1 MPALREPGARY
12 APPRVSTLGLRA
24 LVLIGL
30 SVLLMVAD
38 HRQQGLAQI
47 RAGLSAAAYPL
58 QMLVH
63 SPVAAWD
70 WLSSSLRTHRE
81 LLAENAALKDTA
93 RENDLRLLRLEAI
106 EQENQRLRALVNA
119 APRDSERVQAAIIMR
134 VDLDPLRHRVLIDRG
149 TRDGVTRGQAV
160 IDASGVFGQTIN
172 VGPMAAEV
180 ILLSD
185 PTHAIP
191 VQVERNGLRTI
202 AVGTG
207 DAARLTLPYLPR
219 NADVQAD
226 DLLVSSGLGGVFP
239 AGLPVA
245 RITEVKRDPSQPLAI
260 VSARPAAA
268 LDRDREVLLLWSQPR
283 VALPAAEPPPPA
295 APATAPPRE
304 PRAKARP
311 GATP

>member
-1 MPALREPGARY
+1 LPALREPGARY

-24 LVLIGL
+24 LVLIAL
-30 SVLLMVAD
+30 SIGLMVAD
-38 HRQQGLAQI
+38 HRQQGLAMI
-47 RAGLSAAAYPL
+47 RSGLSAAAWPL

-70 WLSSSLRTHRE
+70 WLSAATRTRHE
-81 LLAENAALKDTA
+81 LLAENELLRNAA
-93 RENDLRLLRLEAI
+93 RENDLKLLRFEAI
-106 EQENQRLRALVNA
+106 EQENERLRRLVSA
-119 APRDSERVQAAIIMR
+119 APRDAERVQAATVLR
-134 VDLDPLRHRVLIDRG
+134 VDLDRLRHRVLIDRG
-149 TRDGVTRGQAV
+149 ARDGVSRGQPV
-160 IDASGVFGQTIN
+160 IDANGIVGQTIN

-185 PTHAIP
+185 PTHAVP

-207 DAARLTLPYLPR
+207 DSDRLTLPYLPR

-239 AGLPVA
+239 AGLPVG
-245 RITEVKRDPSQPLAI
+245 RIAEVKRDPSQPLAI

-268 LDRDREVLLLWSQPR
+268 LDRDREVLLLWSKAR
-283 VALPAAEPPPPA
+283 VALPEAEPPAPA
-295 APATAPPRE
+295 APAHE
-304 PRAKARP
+304 PRAKPRP
-311 GATP
+311 AAPR